1 MEKIEN
7 GWTSTLKA
15 MTECLKERQQF
26 IEGLIADIVVLEWE
40 NKKLAGLV
48 KLLTTERVESC

>member
-48 KLLTTERVESC
+48 KLLTTERR